1 MKKKLVALL
10 MSVTMV
16 SGSMALP
23 VYAESEEAVVE
34 FSADEEETADLEMED
49 LESQEEFSAEV
60 PQEFSDAGGAD
71 FADHV
76 DEELFSS
83 EMETVGEGRASGG
96 NINWGSSDSILPT
109 DVTTAS
115 DGCALLGVKGSYIT
129 DMRAALDRVNAIR
142 KEACEEG
149 VPDPRNSSRKLT
161 SSDYVPI
168 KWSSDLE
175 YIARIR
181 AAEASL
187 VLAHTRPNGTRC
199 FTLNSPNGIRSYG
212 EVLAWN
218 NTRKFLPGIEQWYEE
233 KEDWVNQNN
242 NAVTGHYTEMIDP
255 ANQYVGYATF
265 INPDARYST
274 TTSGEYNKYDNN
286 LDESFGPDI
295 SNCTQ
300 TIEAQTSDITVGM
313 SDFEELQAPN
323 SVQADFYANITNS
336 SCNLSVLDNNVS
348 WKSSN
353 TSVATVDAK
362 GLVTGVQAGNADITA
377 ALSSLSATKMI
388 KVAAA
393 VHEHSWDAG
402 KVTTEATC
410 TTDGVKTYTC
420 SVCKT
425 TKTETIKA
433 TGHKETEIRNAVE
446 ATCQQE
452 GYTGDKVCKTCGT
465 VLEKGTTIVKKD
477 HSWDAG
483 KVTTEATCTTDGVK
497 TYTCSVCKTIKTETI
512 KATGHKE
519 TEIRNA
525 VEATCQQEGYTG
537 DKVCKTCGTVLE
549 KGTTIAKKNHTW
561 DAGKVTTE
569 ATCTTDGVKTYTCS
583 VCKTTKT
590 ETIKATGHKETEI
603 RNAVEATCQQEGY
616 TGDKVCKTCG
626 ATLEKGTT
634 IVKKDHSWDAG
645 KVTTE
650 ATCTTD
656 GVKTYTCSVCKTTK
670 TETIKATGHK
680 MGEWK
685 TVTAATTQKEGKQE
699 RTCTACDYKETKSIP
714 KLPVKKGT
722 FKVTPSK
729 TAVTYNGKAQKP
741 SVTVYAGNKKLSSKY
756 YTVSYR
762 NNTAVGTATITVTGK
777 GNYQNYSGKT
787 TFRINLQKT
796 TLFALKS
803 SRKGELQ
810 ATWKKT
816 SGNTGY
822 QIQYATNAK
831 FSGAKVK
838 NTTRTNYTIK
848 GLKSKGRYYV
858 RVRTYKKVGGKY
870 WYSGWSNVRNI
881 RIK

>member
-129 DMRAALDRVNAIR
+129 DMQAALDRVNAIR

-265 INPDARYST
+265 INLDARYST

-452 GYTGDKVCKTCGT
+452 GYTGDKVCKTCGAT
-465 VLEKGTTIVKKD
+465 LEKGTTIVKKD

-497 TYTCSVCKTIKTETI
+497 TYTCSVCKTTKTETI

-590 ETIKATGHKETEI
+590 ETIKATGHKM
-603 RNAVEATCQQEGY
+603 
-616 TGDKVCKTCG
+616 
-626 ATLEKGTT
+626 
-634 IVKKDHSWDAG
+634 S
-645 KVTTE
+645 
-650 ATCTTD
+650 
-656 GVKTYTCSVCKTTK
+656 
-670 TETIKATGHK
+670 
-680 MGEWK
+680 EWK

-796 TLFALKS
+796 TLSALKS

>member
-129 DMRAALDRVNAIR
+129 DMQAALDRVNAIR

-465 VLEKGTTIVKKD
+465 VLEKGTTI
-477 HSWDAG
+477 
-483 KVTTEATCTTDGVK
+483 
-497 TYTCSVCKTIKTETI
+497 
-512 KATGHKE
+512 
-519 TEIRNA
+519 
-525 VEATCQQEGYTG
+525 
-537 DKVCKTCGTVLE
+537 
-549 KGTTIAKKNHTW
+549 AKKNHT
-561 DAGKVTTE
+561 
-569 ATCTTDGVKTYTCS
+569 
-583 VCKTTKT
+583 
-590 ETIKATGHKETEI
+590 
-603 RNAVEATCQQEGY
+603 
-616 TGDKVCKTCG
+616 
-626 ATLEKGTT
+626 
-634 IVKKDHSWDAG
+634 WDAG

>member
-83 EMETVGEGRASGG
+83 EIETVGEGRASGG

-433 TGHKETEIRNAVE
+433 TGHK
-446 ATCQQE
+446 
-452 GYTGDKVCKTCGT
+452 
-465 VLEKGTTIVKKD
+465 
-477 HSWDAG
+477 
-483 KVTTEATCTTDGVK
+483 
-497 TYTCSVCKTIKTETI
+497 
-512 KATGHKE
+512 
-519 TEIRNA
+519 
-525 VEATCQQEGYTG
+525 
-537 DKVCKTCGTVLE
+537 
-549 KGTTIAKKNHTW
+549 
-561 DAGKVTTE
+561 
-569 ATCTTDGVKTYTCS
+569 
-583 VCKTTKT
+583 
-590 ETIKATGHKETEI
+590 
-603 RNAVEATCQQEGY
+603 
-616 TGDKVCKTCG
+616 
-626 ATLEKGTT
+626 
-634 IVKKDHSWDAG
+634 
-645 KVTTE
+645 
-650 ATCTTD
+650 
-656 GVKTYTCSVCKTTK
+656 
-670 TETIKATGHK
+670 

-741 SVTVYAGNKKLSSKY
+741 SVTVYAGNKKHSSKY

>member
-129 DMRAALDRVNAIR
+129 DMQAALDRVNAIR

-265 INPDARYST
+265 INLDARYST

-452 GYTGDKVCKTCGT
+452 GYTGDKVCKTCGAT
-465 VLEKGTTIVKKD
+465 LEKGTTIVKKD

-512 KATGHKE
+512 KATGHKM
-519 TEIRNA
+519 
-525 VEATCQQEGYTG
+525 
-537 DKVCKTCGTVLE
+537 
-549 KGTTIAKKNHTW
+549 
-561 DAGKVTTE
+561 
-569 ATCTTDGVKTYTCS
+569 S
-583 VCKTTKT
+583 
-590 ETIKATGHKETEI
+590 
-603 RNAVEATCQQEGY
+603 
-616 TGDKVCKTCG
+616 
-626 ATLEKGTT
+626 
-634 IVKKDHSWDAG
+634 
-645 KVTTE
+645 
-650 ATCTTD
+650 
-656 GVKTYTCSVCKTTK
+656 
-670 TETIKATGHK
+670 
-680 MGEWK
+680 EWK

-796 TLFALKS
+796 TLSALKS

>member
-34 FSADEEETADLEMED
+34 FSADEEETADLEMEN

-60 PQEFSDAGGAD
+60 QQEFSDAGGAD

-129 DMRAALDRVNAIR
+129 DMQAALDRVNAIR

-465 VLEKGTTIVKKD
+465 VLEKGTTI
-477 HSWDAG
+477 
-483 KVTTEATCTTDGVK
+483 
-497 TYTCSVCKTIKTETI
+497 
-512 KATGHKE
+512 
-519 TEIRNA
+519 
-525 VEATCQQEGYTG
+525 
-537 DKVCKTCGTVLE
+537 
-549 KGTTIAKKNHTW
+549 AKKNHTW

-590 ETIKATGHKETEI
+590 ETIKATGHKM
-603 RNAVEATCQQEGY
+603 
-616 TGDKVCKTCG
+616 
-626 ATLEKGTT
+626 
-634 IVKKDHSWDAG
+634 S
-645 KVTTE
+645 
-650 ATCTTD
+650 
-656 GVKTYTCSVCKTTK
+656 
-670 TETIKATGHK
+670 
-680 MGEWK
+680 EWK

>member
-23 VYAESEEAVVE
+23 VYAENEEAVVE
-34 FSADEEETADLEMED
+34 FSADEEETADLETED
-49 LESQEEFSAEV
+49 LESQEEFSTEV

-129 DMRAALDRVNAIR
+129 DMQAALDRVNAIR

-181 AAEASL
+181 AAEASV
-187 VLAHTRPNGTRC
+187 VLDHTRPNGTRC
-199 FTLNSPNGIRSYG
+199 FTLKSPNGIRSYG

-218 NTRKFLPGIEQWYEE
+218 NTRKFLPGIEQWYGE
-233 KEDWVNQNN
+233 KEDWVDQND
-242 NAVTGHYTEMIDP
+242 NAVTGHYTQMIDP
-255 ANQYVGYATF
+255 DNLYAGYAAF

-377 ALSSLSATKMI
+377 ALSSLSATKTI

-393 VHEHSWDAG
+393 VHEHNWDAG
-402 KVTTEATC
+402 KVTTAATC

-420 SVCKT
+420 SICGE

-433 TGHKETEIRNAVE
+433 TGHDVELQNAVE

-452 GYTGDKVCKTCGT
+452 GYTGDKVCKACGAT
-465 VLEKGTTIVKKD
+465 LEKGTTIAKKD

-483 KVTTEATCTTDGVK
+483 KVTTEV
-497 TYTCSVCKTIKTETI
+497 
-512 KATGHKE
+512 
-519 TEIRNA
+519 
-525 VEATCQQEGYTG
+525 
-537 DKVCKTCGTVLE
+537 
-549 KGTTIAKKNHTW
+549 
-561 DAGKVTTE
+561 
-569 ATCTTDGVKTYTCS
+569 
-583 VCKTTKT
+583 
-590 ETIKATGHKETEI
+590 
-603 RNAVEATCQQEGY
+603 
-616 TGDKVCKTCG
+616 
-626 ATLEKGTT
+626 
-634 IVKKDHSWDAG
+634 
-645 KVTTE
+645 
-650 ATCTTD
+650 TCTTD

-680 MGEWK
+680 MSEWK

-796 TLFALKS
+796 TLSALKS

>member
-34 FSADEEETADLEMED
+34 FSADEEETADLETED
-49 LESQEEFSAEV
+49 LESQEEFSTEV
-60 PQEFSDAGGAD
+60 PQEFLDAGGAD

-129 DMRAALDRVNAIR
+129 DMQAALDRVNAIR

-465 VLEKGTTIVKKD
+465 VLEKGTTI
-477 HSWDAG
+477 
-483 KVTTEATCTTDGVK
+483 
-497 TYTCSVCKTIKTETI
+497 
-512 KATGHKE
+512 
-519 TEIRNA
+519 
-525 VEATCQQEGYTG
+525 
-537 DKVCKTCGTVLE
+537 
-549 KGTTIAKKNHTW
+549 AKKNHTW

-796 TLFALKS
+796 TLSALKS

>member
-83 EMETVGEGRASGG
+83 EIETVGEGRASGG

-452 GYTGDKVCKTCGT
+452 GYTGDKVCKTCGA
-465 VLEKGTTIVKKD
+465 TI
-477 HSWDAG
+477 
-483 KVTTEATCTTDGVK
+483 
-497 TYTCSVCKTIKTETI
+497 
-512 KATGHKE
+512 
-519 TEIRNA
+519 
-525 VEATCQQEGYTG
+525 
-537 DKVCKTCGTVLE
+537 
-549 KGTTIAKKNHTW
+549 
-561 DAGKVTTE
+561 
-569 ATCTTDGVKTYTCS
+569 
-583 VCKTTKT
+583 
-590 ETIKATGHKETEI
+590 
-603 RNAVEATCQQEGY
+603 
-616 TGDKVCKTCG
+616 
-626 ATLEKGTT
+626 EKGTT

>member
-10 MSVTMV
+10 MNVTMV

-23 VYAESEEAVVE
+23 VYAENEEAVVE
-34 FSADEEETADLEMED
+34 FSADEEETADLETED
-49 LESQEEFSAEV
+49 LESQEEFSTEV

-129 DMRAALDRVNAIR
+129 DMQAALDRVNAIR

-181 AAEASL
+181 AAEASV
-187 VLAHTRPNGTRC
+187 VLDHTRPNGTRC
-199 FTLNSPNGIRSYG
+199 FTLKSPNGIRSYG

-218 NTRKFLPGIEQWYEE
+218 NTRKFLPGIEQWYGE
-233 KEDWVNQNN
+233 KEDWVDQND
-242 NAVTGHYTEMIDP
+242 NAVTGHYTQMIDP
-255 ANQYVGYATF
+255 DNLYAGYATF

-377 ALSSLSATKMI
+377 ALSSLSATKTI

-393 VHEHSWDAG
+393 VHEHNWDAGKVTTAATCTTDGVKTYTCSICGETKTETIKATGHDVELQNAVEATCQQEGYTGDKVCKACGATLEKGTTIAKKDHSWDAG

-452 GYTGDKVCKTCGT
+452 GYTGDKVCK
-465 VLEKGTTIVKKD
+465 
-477 HSWDAG
+477 A
-483 KVTTEATCTTDGVK
+483 
-497 TYTCSVCKTIKTETI
+497 
-512 KATGHKE
+512 
-519 TEIRNA
+519 
-525 VEATCQQEGYTG
+525 
-537 DKVCKTCGTVLE
+537 
-549 KGTTIAKKNHTW
+549 
-561 DAGKVTTE
+561 
-569 ATCTTDGVKTYTCS
+569 
-583 VCKTTKT
+583 
-590 ETIKATGHKETEI
+590 
-603 RNAVEATCQQEGY
+603 
-616 TGDKVCKTCG
+616 CG

-634 IVKKDHSWDAG
+634 IAKKDHSWDAG

-680 MGEWK
+680 MSEWK
-685 TVTAATTQKEGKQE
+685 TVTVATTQKEGKQE

-796 TLFALKS
+796 TLSALKS

>member
-129 DMRAALDRVNAIR
+129 DMQAALDRVNAIR

-452 GYTGDKVCKTCGT
+452 GYTGDKVCKTCGAT
-465 VLEKGTTIVKKD
+465 LEKGTTIVKKD
-477 HSWDAG
+477 HS
-483 KVTTEATCTTDGVK
+483 
-497 TYTCSVCKTIKTETI
+497 
-512 KATGHKE
+512 
-519 TEIRNA
+519 
-525 VEATCQQEGYTG
+525 
-537 DKVCKTCGTVLE
+537 
-549 KGTTIAKKNHTW
+549 W

>member
-23 VYAESEEAVVE
+23 VYAENEEAVVE
-34 FSADEEETADLEMED
+34 FSADEEETADLETED
-49 LESQEEFSAEV
+49 LESQEEFSTEV

-96 NINWGSSDSILPT
+96 IINWGSSDSILPT

-129 DMRAALDRVNAIR
+129 DMQAALDRVNAIR

-181 AAEASL
+181 AAEASV
-187 VLAHTRPNGTRC
+187 VLDHTRPNGTRC
-199 FTLNSPNGIRSYG
+199 FTLKSPNGIRSYG

-218 NTRKFLPGIEQWYEE
+218 NTRKFLPGIEQWYGE
-233 KEDWVNQNN
+233 KEDWVDQND
-242 NAVTGHYTEMIDP
+242 NAVTGHYTQMIDP
-255 ANQYVGYATF
+255 DNLYAGYATF

-377 ALSSLSATKMI
+377 ALSSLSATKTI

-393 VHEHSWDAG
+393 VHEHNWDAG
-402 KVTTEATC
+402 KVTTAATC

-420 SVCKT
+420 SICGE

-433 TGHKETEIRNAVE
+433 TGHDVELQNAVE

-452 GYTGDKVCKTCGT
+452 GYTGDKVCK
-465 VLEKGTTIVKKD
+465 
-477 HSWDAG
+477 A
-483 KVTTEATCTTDGVK
+483 
-497 TYTCSVCKTIKTETI
+497 
-512 KATGHKE
+512 
-519 TEIRNA
+519 
-525 VEATCQQEGYTG
+525 
-537 DKVCKTCGTVLE
+537 
-549 KGTTIAKKNHTW
+549 
-561 DAGKVTTE
+561 
-569 ATCTTDGVKTYTCS
+569 
-583 VCKTTKT
+583 
-590 ETIKATGHKETEI
+590 
-603 RNAVEATCQQEGY
+603 
-616 TGDKVCKTCG
+616 CG
-626 ATLEKGTT
+626 ATPRKRN
-634 IVKKDHSWDAG
+634 HN
-645 KVTTE
+645 
-650 ATCTTD
+650 
-656 GVKTYTCSVCKTTK
+656 CK
-670 TETIKATGHK
+670 
-680 MGEWK
+680 
-685 TVTAATTQKEGKQE
+685 E
-699 RTCTACDYKETKSIP
+699 RPQLGCRKS
-714 KLPVKKGT
+714 
-722 FKVTPSK
+722 
-729 TAVTYNGKAQKP
+729 NNR
-741 SVTVYAGNKKLSSKY
+741 GNLHHRWSEDLHLQCLQ
-756 YTVSYR
+756 
-762 NNTAVGTATITVTGK
+762 NNQDR
-777 GNYQNYSGKT
+777 NYQ
-787 TFRINLQKT
+787 
-796 TLFALKS
+796 
-803 SRKGELQ
+803 
-810 ATWKKT
+810 
-816 SGNTGY
+816 GN
-822 QIQYATNAK
+822 
-831 FSGAKVK
+831 
-838 NTTRTNYTIK
+838 RTQDE
-848 GLKSKGRYYV
+848 
-858 RVRTYKKVGGKY
+858 
-870 WYSGWSNVRNI
+870 
-881 RIK
+881 

>member
-129 DMRAALDRVNAIR
+129 DMQAALDRVNAIR

-199 FTLNSPNGIRSYG
+199 FSLNSPNGIRSYG

-497 TYTCSVCKTIKTETI
+497 TYTCSVCKT
-512 KATGHKE
+512 
-519 TEIRNA
+519 
-525 VEATCQQEGYTG
+525 
-537 DKVCKTCGTVLE
+537 
-549 KGTTIAKKNHTW
+549 
-561 DAGKVTTE
+561 
-569 ATCTTDGVKTYTCS
+569 
-583 VCKTTKT
+583 
-590 ETIKATGHKETEI
+590 
-603 RNAVEATCQQEGY
+603 
-616 TGDKVCKTCG
+616 
-626 ATLEKGTT
+626 
-634 IVKKDHSWDAG
+634 
-645 KVTTE
+645 
-650 ATCTTD
+650 
-656 GVKTYTCSVCKTTK
+656 TK

-796 TLFALKS
+796 TLSALKS

>member
-465 VLEKGTTIVKKD
+465 VLEKGTTI
-477 HSWDAG
+477 
-483 KVTTEATCTTDGVK
+483 
-497 TYTCSVCKTIKTETI
+497 
-512 KATGHKE
+512 
-519 TEIRNA
+519 
-525 VEATCQQEGYTG
+525 
-537 DKVCKTCGTVLE
+537 
-549 KGTTIAKKNHTW
+549 AKKNHT
-561 DAGKVTTE
+561 
-569 ATCTTDGVKTYTCS
+569 
-583 VCKTTKT
+583 
-590 ETIKATGHKETEI
+590 
-603 RNAVEATCQQEGY
+603 
-616 TGDKVCKTCG
+616 
-626 ATLEKGTT
+626 
-634 IVKKDHSWDAG
+634 WDAG

>member
-129 DMRAALDRVNAIR
+129 DMQAALDRVNAIR

-425 TKTETIKA
+425 I
-433 TGHKETEIRNAVE
+433 
-446 ATCQQE
+446 
-452 GYTGDKVCKTCGT
+452 
-465 VLEKGTTIVKKD
+465 
-477 HSWDAG
+477 
-483 KVTTEATCTTDGVK
+483 
-497 TYTCSVCKTIKTETI
+497 
-512 KATGHKE
+512 
-519 TEIRNA
+519 
-525 VEATCQQEGYTG
+525 
-537 DKVCKTCGTVLE
+537 
-549 KGTTIAKKNHTW
+549 
-561 DAGKVTTE
+561 
-569 ATCTTDGVKTYTCS
+569 
-583 VCKTTKT
+583 KT

-796 TLFALKS
+796 TLSALKS

>member
-129 DMRAALDRVNAIR
+129 DMQAALDRVNAIR

-353 TSVATVDAK
+353 TCVATVDAK

-393 VHEHSWDAG
+393 VHEHS
-402 KVTTEATC
+402 
-410 TTDGVKTYTC
+410 
-420 SVCKT
+420 
-425 TKTETIKA
+425 
-433 TGHKETEIRNAVE
+433 
-446 ATCQQE
+446 
-452 GYTGDKVCKTCGT
+452 
-465 VLEKGTTIVKKD
+465 
-477 HSWDAG
+477 
-483 KVTTEATCTTDGVK
+483 
-497 TYTCSVCKTIKTETI
+497 
-512 KATGHKE
+512 
-519 TEIRNA
+519 
-525 VEATCQQEGYTG
+525 
-537 DKVCKTCGTVLE
+537 
-549 KGTTIAKKNHTW
+549 W

-796 TLFALKS
+796 TLSALKS

>member
-129 DMRAALDRVNAIR
+129 DMQAALDRVNAIR

-465 VLEKGTTIVKKD
+465 VLEKGTTI
-477 HSWDAG
+477 
-483 KVTTEATCTTDGVK
+483 
-497 TYTCSVCKTIKTETI
+497 
-512 KATGHKE
+512 
-519 TEIRNA
+519 
-525 VEATCQQEGYTG
+525 
-537 DKVCKTCGTVLE
+537 
-549 KGTTIAKKNHTW
+549 AKKNHTW

-796 TLFALKS
+796 TLSALKS

>member
-129 DMRAALDRVNAIR
+129 DMQAALDRVNAIR

-295 SNCTQ
+295 SNCIQ

-393 VHEHSWDAG
+393 VHE
-402 KVTTEATC
+402 
-410 TTDGVKTYTC
+410 
-420 SVCKT
+420 
-425 TKTETIKA
+425 
-433 TGHKETEIRNAVE
+433 
-446 ATCQQE
+446 
-452 GYTGDKVCKTCGT
+452 
-465 VLEKGTTIVKKD
+465 
-477 HSWDAG
+477 
-483 KVTTEATCTTDGVK
+483 
-497 TYTCSVCKTIKTETI
+497 
-512 KATGHKE
+512 
-519 TEIRNA
+519 
-525 VEATCQQEGYTG
+525 
-537 DKVCKTCGTVLE
+537 
-549 KGTTIAKKNHTW
+549 
-561 DAGKVTTE
+561 
-569 ATCTTDGVKTYTCS
+569 
-583 VCKTTKT
+583 
-590 ETIKATGHKETEI
+590 
-603 RNAVEATCQQEGY
+603 
-616 TGDKVCKTCG
+616 
-626 ATLEKGTT
+626 
-634 IVKKDHSWDAG
+634 HSWDAG

>member
-497 TYTCSVCKTIKTETI
+497 TYTCSVCKTTKTETI

-549 KGTTIAKKNHTW
+549 KGTTI
-561 DAGKVTTE
+561 
-569 ATCTTDGVKTYTCS
+569 
-583 VCKTTKT
+583 
-590 ETIKATGHKETEI
+590 
-603 RNAVEATCQQEGY
+603 
-616 TGDKVCKTCG
+616 
-626 ATLEKGTT
+626 
-634 IVKKDHSWDAG
+634 VKKDHSWDAG

-670 TETIKATGHK
+670 TETLKATGHK

>member
-34 FSADEEETADLEMED
+34 FSADEEETADLDMED

-129 DMRAALDRVNAIR
+129 DMQAALDRVNAIR

-433 TGHKETEIRNAVE
+433 TGHK
-446 ATCQQE
+446 
-452 GYTGDKVCKTCGT
+452 
-465 VLEKGTTIVKKD
+465 
-477 HSWDAG
+477 
-483 KVTTEATCTTDGVK
+483 
-497 TYTCSVCKTIKTETI
+497 
-512 KATGHKE
+512 
-519 TEIRNA
+519 
-525 VEATCQQEGYTG
+525 
-537 DKVCKTCGTVLE
+537 
-549 KGTTIAKKNHTW
+549 
-561 DAGKVTTE
+561 
-569 ATCTTDGVKTYTCS
+569 
-583 VCKTTKT
+583 
-590 ETIKATGHKETEI
+590 
-603 RNAVEATCQQEGY
+603 
-616 TGDKVCKTCG
+616 
-626 ATLEKGTT
+626 
-634 IVKKDHSWDAG
+634 
-645 KVTTE
+645 
-650 ATCTTD
+650 
-656 GVKTYTCSVCKTTK
+656 
-670 TETIKATGHK
+670 

>member
-129 DMRAALDRVNAIR
+129 DMQAALDRVNAIR

-420 SVCKT
+420 SVCK
-425 TKTETIKA
+425 I
-433 TGHKETEIRNAVE
+433 
-446 ATCQQE
+446 
-452 GYTGDKVCKTCGT
+452 
-465 VLEKGTTIVKKD
+465 
-477 HSWDAG
+477 
-483 KVTTEATCTTDGVK
+483 
-497 TYTCSVCKTIKTETI
+497 
-512 KATGHKE
+512 
-519 TEIRNA
+519 
-525 VEATCQQEGYTG
+525 
-537 DKVCKTCGTVLE
+537 
-549 KGTTIAKKNHTW
+549 
-561 DAGKVTTE
+561 
-569 ATCTTDGVKTYTCS
+569 
-583 VCKTTKT
+583 TKT

>member
-129 DMRAALDRVNAIR
+129 DMQAALDRVNAIR

-362 GLVTGVQAGNADITA
+362 GLVTGVQAGNADITV

-497 TYTCSVCKTIKTETI
+497 TYTCSVCKTI
-512 KATGHKE
+512 
-519 TEIRNA
+519 
-525 VEATCQQEGYTG
+525 
-537 DKVCKTCGTVLE
+537 
-549 KGTTIAKKNHTW
+549 
-561 DAGKVTTE
+561 
-569 ATCTTDGVKTYTCS
+569 
-583 VCKTTKT
+583 KT

>member
-1 MKKKLVALL
+1 
-10 MSVTMV
+10 
-16 SGSMALP
+16 MAVLC
-23 VYAESEEAVVE
+23 
-34 FSADEEETADLEMED
+34 
-49 LESQEEFSAEV
+49 
-60 PQEFSDAGGAD
+60 
-71 FADHV
+71 
-76 DEELFSS
+76 
-83 EMETVGEGRASGG
+83 
-96 NINWGSSDSILPT
+96 W
-109 DVTTAS
+109 
-115 DGCALLGVKGSYIT
+115 GVKGSYIT
-129 DMRAALDRVNAIR
+129 DMQAALDRVNAIR

-433 TGHKETEIRNAVE
+433 TGHK
-446 ATCQQE
+446 
-452 GYTGDKVCKTCGT
+452 
-465 VLEKGTTIVKKD
+465 
-477 HSWDAG
+477 
-483 KVTTEATCTTDGVK
+483 
-497 TYTCSVCKTIKTETI
+497 
-512 KATGHKE
+512 
-519 TEIRNA
+519 
-525 VEATCQQEGYTG
+525 
-537 DKVCKTCGTVLE
+537 
-549 KGTTIAKKNHTW
+549 
-561 DAGKVTTE
+561 
-569 ATCTTDGVKTYTCS
+569 
-583 VCKTTKT
+583 
-590 ETIKATGHKETEI
+590 
-603 RNAVEATCQQEGY
+603 
-616 TGDKVCKTCG
+616 
-626 ATLEKGTT
+626 
-634 IVKKDHSWDAG
+634 
-645 KVTTE
+645 
-650 ATCTTD
+650 
-656 GVKTYTCSVCKTTK
+656 
-670 TETIKATGHK
+670 

>member
-96 NINWGSSDSILPT
+96 NINWGSSGSILPT

-129 DMRAALDRVNAIR
+129 DMQAALDRVNAIR

-497 TYTCSVCKTIKTETI
+497 TYTCSVCKT
-512 KATGHKE
+512 
-519 TEIRNA
+519 
-525 VEATCQQEGYTG
+525 
-537 DKVCKTCGTVLE
+537 
-549 KGTTIAKKNHTW
+549 
-561 DAGKVTTE
+561 
-569 ATCTTDGVKTYTCS
+569 
-583 VCKTTKT
+583 
-590 ETIKATGHKETEI
+590 
-603 RNAVEATCQQEGY
+603 
-616 TGDKVCKTCG
+616 
-626 ATLEKGTT
+626 
-634 IVKKDHSWDAG
+634 
-645 KVTTE
+645 
-650 ATCTTD
+650 
-656 GVKTYTCSVCKTTK
+656 TK

-685 TVTAATTQKEGKQE
+685 MVTAATTQKEGKQE

-714 KLPVKKGT
+714 KIPVKKGT

>member
-129 DMRAALDRVNAIR
+129 DMQAALDRVNAIR

-452 GYTGDKVCKTCGT
+452 GYT
-465 VLEKGTTIVKKD
+465 
-477 HSWDAG
+477 S
-483 KVTTEATCTTDGVK
+483 
-497 TYTCSVCKTIKTETI
+497 
-512 KATGHKE
+512 
-519 TEIRNA
+519 
-525 VEATCQQEGYTG
+525 

-549 KGTTIAKKNHTW
+549 KGTTIAKKNHT
-561 DAGKVTTE
+561 
-569 ATCTTDGVKTYTCS
+569 
-583 VCKTTKT
+583 
-590 ETIKATGHKETEI
+590 
-603 RNAVEATCQQEGY
+603 
-616 TGDKVCKTCG
+616 
-626 ATLEKGTT
+626 
-634 IVKKDHSWDAG
+634 WDAG

-796 TLFALKS
+796 TLSALKS

-848 GLKSKGRYYV
+848 GLKSKGGYYV

>member
-483 KVTTEATCTTDGVK
+483 KVTTAATCTTDGVK
-497 TYTCSVCKTIKTETI
+497 TYTC
-512 KATGHKE
+512 
-519 TEIRNA
+519 R
-525 VEATCQQEGYTG
+525 
-537 DKVCKTCGTVLE
+537 
-549 KGTTIAKKNHTW
+549 
-561 DAGKVTTE
+561 
-569 ATCTTDGVKTYTCS
+569 
-583 VCKTTKT
+583 
-590 ETIKATGHKETEI
+590 
-603 RNAVEATCQQEGY
+603 
-616 TGDKVCKTCG
+616 
-626 ATLEKGTT
+626 
-634 IVKKDHSWDAG
+634 
-645 KVTTE
+645 
-650 ATCTTD
+650 
-656 GVKTYTCSVCKTTK
+656 VCKTTK

>member
-129 DMRAALDRVNAIR
+129 DMQAALDRVNAIR

-410 TTDGVKTYTC
+410 TTDGVNTYTC

>member
-129 DMRAALDRVNAIR
+129 DMQAALDRVNAIR

-465 VLEKGTTIVKKD
+465 VLEKGTTIAKKN
-477 HSWDAG
+477 HTWDAG

-497 TYTCSVCKTIKTETI
+497 TYTCSVCKTTKTETI

-626 ATLEKGTT
+626 TVLEKGTT
-634 IVKKDHSWDAG
+634 IAKKNHTWDAG

-796 TLFALKS
+796 TLSALKS

>member
-129 DMRAALDRVNAIR
+129 DMQAALDRVNAIR

-452 GYTGDKVCKTCGT
+452 GYTGDKVCKTCGAT
-465 VLEKGTTIVKKD
+465 LEKGTTIVKKD

-497 TYTCSVCKTIKTETI
+497 TYTCSVCKTTKTETI

-626 ATLEKGTT
+626 TVLEKGTT
-634 IVKKDHSWDAG
+634 IAKKNHTWDAG

-796 TLFALKS
+796 TLSALKS

>member
-433 TGHKETEIRNAVE
+433 TGHK
-446 ATCQQE
+446 
-452 GYTGDKVCKTCGT
+452 
-465 VLEKGTTIVKKD
+465 
-477 HSWDAG
+477 
-483 KVTTEATCTTDGVK
+483 
-497 TYTCSVCKTIKTETI
+497 
-512 KATGHKE
+512 
-519 TEIRNA
+519 
-525 VEATCQQEGYTG
+525 
-537 DKVCKTCGTVLE
+537 
-549 KGTTIAKKNHTW
+549 
-561 DAGKVTTE
+561 
-569 ATCTTDGVKTYTCS
+569 
-583 VCKTTKT
+583 
-590 ETIKATGHKETEI
+590 
-603 RNAVEATCQQEGY
+603 
-616 TGDKVCKTCG
+616 
-626 ATLEKGTT
+626 
-634 IVKKDHSWDAG
+634 
-645 KVTTE
+645 
-650 ATCTTD
+650 
-656 GVKTYTCSVCKTTK
+656 
-670 TETIKATGHK
+670 

>member
-83 EMETVGEGRASGG
+83 EIETVGEGRASGG

-497 TYTCSVCKTIKTETI
+497 TYTCSVCKTTKTETI

-626 ATLEKGTT
+626 TVLEKGTT

>member
-96 NINWGSSDSILPT
+96 NINWGSPDSILPT

-129 DMRAALDRVNAIR
+129 DMQAALDRVNAIR

-218 NTRKFLPGIEQWYEE
+218 NTRKFLTGIEQWYEE

-353 TSVATVDAK
+353 TCVATVDAK

-452 GYTGDKVCKTCGT
+452 GYTGDKVCKTCGAT
-465 VLEKGTTIVKKD
+465 LEKGTTIVKKD

-512 KATGHKE
+512 KATGHKM
-519 TEIRNA
+519 
-525 VEATCQQEGYTG
+525 
-537 DKVCKTCGTVLE
+537 
-549 KGTTIAKKNHTW
+549 
-561 DAGKVTTE
+561 
-569 ATCTTDGVKTYTCS
+569 S
-583 VCKTTKT
+583 
-590 ETIKATGHKETEI
+590 
-603 RNAVEATCQQEGY
+603 
-616 TGDKVCKTCG
+616 
-626 ATLEKGTT
+626 
-634 IVKKDHSWDAG
+634 
-645 KVTTE
+645 
-650 ATCTTD
+650 
-656 GVKTYTCSVCKTTK
+656 
-670 TETIKATGHK
+670 
-680 MGEWK
+680 EWK

-796 TLFALKS
+796 TLSALKS

>member
-129 DMRAALDRVNAIR
+129 DMQAALDRVNAIR

-425 TKTETIKA
+425 T
-433 TGHKETEIRNAVE
+433 
-446 ATCQQE
+446 
-452 GYTGDKVCKTCGT
+452 
-465 VLEKGTTIVKKD
+465 
-477 HSWDAG
+477 
-483 KVTTEATCTTDGVK
+483 
-497 TYTCSVCKTIKTETI
+497 KTETI

>member
-129 DMRAALDRVNAIR
+129 DMQAALDRVNAIR

-626 ATLEKGTT
+626 TVLEKGTT

>member
-129 DMRAALDRVNAIR
+129 DMQAALDRVNAIR

-452 GYTGDKVCKTCGT
+452 GYTGDKVCKTCGAT
-465 VLEKGTTIVKKD
+465 LEKGTTIVKKD
-477 HSWDAG
+477 HS
-483 KVTTEATCTTDGVK
+483 
-497 TYTCSVCKTIKTETI
+497 
-512 KATGHKE
+512 
-519 TEIRNA
+519 
-525 VEATCQQEGYTG
+525 
-537 DKVCKTCGTVLE
+537 
-549 KGTTIAKKNHTW
+549 W

-626 ATLEKGTT
+626 TVLEKGTT
-634 IVKKDHSWDAG
+634 IVKKNHTWDAG

-796 TLFALKS
+796 TLSALKS

>member
-83 EMETVGEGRASGG
+83 EIETVGEGRASGG

-433 TGHKETEIRNAVE
+433 TGHK
-446 ATCQQE
+446 
-452 GYTGDKVCKTCGT
+452 
-465 VLEKGTTIVKKD
+465 
-477 HSWDAG
+477 
-483 KVTTEATCTTDGVK
+483 
-497 TYTCSVCKTIKTETI
+497 
-512 KATGHKE
+512 
-519 TEIRNA
+519 
-525 VEATCQQEGYTG
+525 
-537 DKVCKTCGTVLE
+537 
-549 KGTTIAKKNHTW
+549 
-561 DAGKVTTE
+561 
-569 ATCTTDGVKTYTCS
+569 
-583 VCKTTKT
+583 
-590 ETIKATGHKETEI
+590 
-603 RNAVEATCQQEGY
+603 
-616 TGDKVCKTCG
+616 
-626 ATLEKGTT
+626 
-634 IVKKDHSWDAG
+634 
-645 KVTTE
+645 
-650 ATCTTD
+650 
-656 GVKTYTCSVCKTTK
+656 
-670 TETIKATGHK
+670 

>member
-129 DMRAALDRVNAIR
+129 DMQAALDRVNAIR

-452 GYTGDKVCKTCGT
+452 GYTGDKVCKTCGAT
-465 VLEKGTTIVKKD
+465 LEKGTTIVKKD

>member
-129 DMRAALDRVNAIR
+129 DMQAALDRVNAIR

-590 ETIKATGHKETEI
+590 ETIKATGHKM
-603 RNAVEATCQQEGY
+603 
-616 TGDKVCKTCG
+616 
-626 ATLEKGTT
+626 
-634 IVKKDHSWDAG
+634 S
-645 KVTTE
+645 
-650 ATCTTD
+650 
-656 GVKTYTCSVCKTTK
+656 
-670 TETIKATGHK
+670 
-680 MGEWK
+680 EWK

>member
-83 EMETVGEGRASGG
+83 EIETVGEGRASGG

-497 TYTCSVCKTIKTETI
+497 TYTCSVCKTTKTETI

-549 KGTTIAKKNHTW
+549 KGTTIVKKDHSW

-626 ATLEKGTT
+626 TVLEKGTT

>member
-129 DMRAALDRVNAIR
+129 DMQAALDRVNAIR

-465 VLEKGTTIVKKD
+465 VLEKGTTI
-477 HSWDAG
+477 
-483 KVTTEATCTTDGVK
+483 
-497 TYTCSVCKTIKTETI
+497 
-512 KATGHKE
+512 
-519 TEIRNA
+519 
-525 VEATCQQEGYTG
+525 
-537 DKVCKTCGTVLE
+537 
-549 KGTTIAKKNHTW
+549 AKKNHT
-561 DAGKVTTE
+561 
-569 ATCTTDGVKTYTCS
+569 
-583 VCKTTKT
+583 
-590 ETIKATGHKETEI
+590 
-603 RNAVEATCQQEGY
+603 
-616 TGDKVCKTCG
+616 
-626 ATLEKGTT
+626 
-634 IVKKDHSWDAG
+634 WDAG

-796 TLFALKS
+796 TLSALKS

>member
-23 VYAESEEAVVE
+23 VYAENEEAVVE
-34 FSADEEETADLEMED
+34 FSADEEETADLETED
-49 LESQEEFSAEV
+49 LESQEEFSTEV
-60 PQEFSDAGGAD
+60 PQEFLDAGGAD

-129 DMRAALDRVNAIR
+129 DMQAALDRVNAIR

-433 TGHKETEIRNAVE
+433 TGHK
-446 ATCQQE
+446 
-452 GYTGDKVCKTCGT
+452 
-465 VLEKGTTIVKKD
+465 
-477 HSWDAG
+477 
-483 KVTTEATCTTDGVK
+483 
-497 TYTCSVCKTIKTETI
+497 
-512 KATGHKE
+512 
-519 TEIRNA
+519 
-525 VEATCQQEGYTG
+525 
-537 DKVCKTCGTVLE
+537 
-549 KGTTIAKKNHTW
+549 
-561 DAGKVTTE
+561 
-569 ATCTTDGVKTYTCS
+569 
-583 VCKTTKT
+583 
-590 ETIKATGHKETEI
+590 
-603 RNAVEATCQQEGY
+603 
-616 TGDKVCKTCG
+616 
-626 ATLEKGTT
+626 
-634 IVKKDHSWDAG
+634 
-645 KVTTE
+645 
-650 ATCTTD
+650 
-656 GVKTYTCSVCKTTK
+656 
-670 TETIKATGHK
+670 

-796 TLFALKS
+796 TLSALKS